1 MYVSKNI
8 SINLWIWLSTQHSE
22 LDHQASEWTC
32 EGLNKVQTDS
42 PTIKNRW
49 KWNHSTRKWSSQNPI
64 SKTQWNFYGLRSC
77 LPVWMLGFF
86 TSTGTLHYTWLADN
100 TNKSQSLIA
109 SLTFW
114 KKLGDLCK
122 KDCDALI
129 PMTRTFCPQ
138 ECACAMG
145 EFATPPGKFSART
158 TCHVSVMTSQ
168 GCIHETLRTPVN
180 TSVAVFGF
188 IWIPAVTMPWY
199 TSPSKTRALN
209 VSGLQ
214 KFEFSMHG
222 EVKTLLLDVVWSLNL
237 HHFRFNWDLCIQG

>member
-1 MYVSKNI
+1 MNVI
-8 SINLWIWLSTQHSE
+8 STQHSE
-22 LDHQASEWTC
+22 LDHQATEWTC

-49 KWNHSTRKWSSQNPI
+49 KWNHSTRKLSSQNPI

-100 TNKSQSLIA
+100 LLSSRVRLRHGGVCYP
-109 SLTFW
+109 SW
-114 KKLGDLCK
+114 
-122 KDCDALI
+122 
-129 PMTRTFCPQ
+129 
-138 ECACAMG
+138 EV
-145 EFATPPGKFSART
+145 SART

-168 GCIHETLRTPVN
+168 GCIHETLRTAVN

-188 IWIPAVTMPWY
+188 IWIHAVTMPWY

-214 KFEFSMHG
+214 KFESSMHG
-222 EVKTLLLDVVWSLNL
+222 EVKTLLLDMVWSLNL